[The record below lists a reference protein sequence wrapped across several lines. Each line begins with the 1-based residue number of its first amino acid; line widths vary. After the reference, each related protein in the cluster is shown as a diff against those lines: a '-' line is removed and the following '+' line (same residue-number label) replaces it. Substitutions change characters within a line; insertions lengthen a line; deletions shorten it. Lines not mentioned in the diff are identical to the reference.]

1 MVINLSLTKEEMDFV
16 TNYAKNKSSTIE
28 EIIKEA
34 LFEKIEDELDLTIAK
49 DAYRQYQESNYL
61 SKPINELFKNL

>member
-16 TNYAKNKSSTIE
+16 ANYAKNKSSTIE

-49 DAYRQYQESNYL
+49 DAYRQYQ
-61 SKPINELFKNL
+61 